1 MIDWLKARL
10 KERSTHMGLVAVA
23 LAASLLVIPLVVPV
37 DAAMQLS
44 DNVKWLL
51 GALFVGGV
59 GGVIWHPK
67 DKE

>member
-1 MIDWLKARL
+1 MIDWLKVRL
-10 KERSTHMGLVAVA
+10 KERSTHMGLVAVL
-23 LAASLLVIPLVVPV
+23 LASSLLVIPLVVPV

-59 GGVIWHPK
+59 GGVIW
-67 DKE
+67 KEK